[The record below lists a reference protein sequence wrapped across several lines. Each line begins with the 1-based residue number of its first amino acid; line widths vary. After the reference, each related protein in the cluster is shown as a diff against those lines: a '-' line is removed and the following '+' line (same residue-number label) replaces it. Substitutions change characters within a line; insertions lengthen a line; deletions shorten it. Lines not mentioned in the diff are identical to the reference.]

1 MSTPSHDEFERMM
14 QRQGFGEEPAPS
26 YHNGYGHGPA
36 VNSTAGYYDPNPYGP
51 PAPTT
56 PPAFQQAKP
65 GLTKRGKVALSV
77 SAAVLAGGA
86 LIGYQSHTTTVA
98 ENENRAKE
106 LDLRAQ
112 LLRIEEMKELNRVNE
127 SARSSR
133 ATSEE
138 TRQVSVDSCVDTN
151 RNLIGKGLGAP
162 SLGEIVA
169 DCQAQYTSP
178 ASGLDMKTVG
188 STTASPQASD
198 GEINDGFLL
207 AGGALV
213 VFLLV
218 AARRGTRPHHA

>member
-1 MSTPSHDEFERMM
+1 MNAPRDDAEFTRMM
-14 QRQGFGEEPAPS
+14 QESGLGQDPAPRH
-26 YHNGYGHGPA
+26 HNGYA
-36 VNSTAGYYDPNPYGP
+36 TSTGMYDPHPYGP
-51 PAPTT
+51 PPTHAPTHPQAT
-56 PPAFQQAKP
+56 FTQAKP
-65 GLTKRGKVALSV
+65 GLTKRGKVALGV
-77 SAAVLAGGA
+77 GAAVLAGGA

-106 LDLRAQ
+106 LELRAQ
-112 LLRIEEMKELNRVNE
+112 ILRIEEMKELNRVNE
-127 SARSSR
+127 STRNSR
-133 ATSEE
+133 AASEE

-162 SLGEIVA
+162 SLGDIVA

-213 VFLLV
+213 VFLVV
-218 AARRGTRPHHA
+218 AARRGTRPNHA